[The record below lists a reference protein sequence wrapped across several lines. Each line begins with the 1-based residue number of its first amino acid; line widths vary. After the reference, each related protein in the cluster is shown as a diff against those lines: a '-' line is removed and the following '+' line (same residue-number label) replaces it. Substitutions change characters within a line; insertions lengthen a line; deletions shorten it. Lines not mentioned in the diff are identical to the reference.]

1 LGVSTLDLFSAP
13 PPEAADLLPRRFSDW
28 FASRGWSPREHQLA
42 LLGKAR
48 ADRSA
53 LLIAPT
59 GAGKTLAGFLPTL
72 VELSRS
78 AAEKS
83 ETTKNLVSTGRGV
96 KRTGGLH
103 TLYISPLK
111 ALAVDIAR
119 NLETPIA
126 EMGLPI
132 KVETRTGDT
141 PASRRQRQRRY
152 PPDIMLTTPE
162 QLALLLSS
170 DDAPFLFGSLRRIVL
185 DELHA
190 LVTSKRGDLLSLA
203 LARLWRLAPQ
213 MRAIGLSATVAE
225 PESLARFL
233 VPQRDDKQVSAEIVL
248 AGGAAAPVVEMLDT
262 RERLPWA
269 GHTARHALGEMY
281 DLIKRNKTTLI
292 FVNTRSQAEMLF
304 QDFWRMNDDGLAI
317 ALHHGSLDVAQRRKV
332 EDAMAAGK
340 LRGVVCTS
348 SLDLGI
354 DWGDIDLV
362 INVGAPKGS
371 SRLMQRIGRANH
383 RLDEPSRAVLIP
395 ANRFEVLECR
405 VAIDAIAENAQDT
418 PPLRT
423 GGLDVL
429 AQHILGCAC
438 GEPFLSDDLYA
449 EVKTSAAYA
458 LLTRT
463 DFDDVV
469 EFVATGGYAL
479 KSYERFARIRQDRQ
493 GRWRVANPKV
503 RQSYRMNVGTIVEEA
518 MLKVKLVRGRGGGPG
533 FTGAIARGGRMLGE
547 IEEYFIEGLVAGD
560 TFVFG
565 GEIVRYEALVEDQV
579 YVSRANDKD
588 AKVPSYMGGKFPLST
603 YLAERVRKLLDDR
616 RQWSALPEQVR
627 DWLSLQRDFSRVPA
641 TRELLI
647 ETFPRGGKHYMVCY
661 PFEGRLAHQT
671 LGMLLTR
678 RLERARARPLGFVAN
693 EYALAIWG
701 VGDISHMVRHG
712 KVDLAA
718 LFSPDMLGDD
728 LEAWL
733 AESALMKRTFRN
745 CALIS
750 GLIPRR
756 FTGEE
761 KSRRQVLFS
770 TDLVYDVLRKHQA
783 DHVLLRAA
791 RADAAAGLL
800 DLKRLGDMLSRIQ
813 GRIIHR
819 ELEHVS
825 PLAVPVMLEIGRE
838 SVYGEAA
845 DELLAEAAEE
855 LVKEAMS

>member
-1 LGVSTLDLFSAP
+1 MPSPDPLPLTPL
-13 PPEAADLLPRRFSDW
+13 ETAALLPDRFRRW

-42 LLGKAR
+42 LLAKASDD
-48 ADRSA
+48 ASA

-72 VELSRS
+72 VELSYP
-78 AAEKS
+78 ATAKVGGEQKS
-83 ETTKNLVSTGRGV
+83 LVSTGRTV

-126 EMGLPI
+126 EMALPI

-141 PASRRQRQRRY
+141 PVSRRQRQRRY
-152 PPDIMLTTPE
+152 PPDILLTTPE

-170 DDAPFLFGSLRRIVL
+170 DDAPFLFSSLKRIVL

-190 LVTSKRGDLLSLA
+190 LVTSKRGDLLSLG
-203 LARLWRLAPQ
+203 LARLWRLAPE

-225 PESLARFL
+225 PELLARFL
-233 VPQRDDKQVSAEIVL
+233 VPQRDGREVSADIVV

-262 RERLPWA
+262 KERLPWA

-281 DLIKRNKTTLI
+281 ELIKRNKTTLI

-362 INVGAPKGS
+362 INVGAPKGA

-423 GGLDVL
+423 GALDVL
-429 AQHILGCAC
+429 AQHVLGCAC
-438 GEPFLSDDLYA
+438 GEPFLSDELYA
-449 EVKTSAAYA
+449 EVLTSAPYA
-458 LLTRT
+458 SLTRT

-469 EFVATGGYAL
+469 DFVATGGYAL
-479 KSYERFARIRQDRQ
+479 KTYERFARIKQDKH
-493 GRWRVANPKV
+493 GRWRVTNPRV
-503 RQSYRMNVGTIVEEA
+503 RQSYRLNVGTIVEEA
-518 MLKVKLVRGRGGGPG
+518 MLKVRLVRGRGSGAGS
-533 FTGAIARGGRMLGE
+533 TGMIGRGGRMLGE

-565 GEIVRYEALVEDQV
+565 GEVVRYEALVEDQV
-579 YVSRANDKD
+579 YVSRANDRD

-616 RQWSALPEQVR
+616 RQWNALPEQVR
-627 DWLSLQRDFSRVPA
+627 DWLSLQKNFSVVPA
-641 TRELLI
+641 VRELLV
-647 ETFPRGGKHYMVCY
+647 ETFPRGNKHYFVCY

-678 RLERARARPLGFVAN
+678 RMERARVRPLGFVAN
-693 EYALAIWG
+693 EYALAVWG
-701 VGDISHMVRHG
+701 LGDMSFMIRHG
-712 KVDLAA
+712 KLDLSA
-718 LFSPDMLGDD
+718 LFAADMLGDD

-783 DHVLLRAA
+783 DHVLLRGA
-791 RADAAAGLL
+791 RADAATGLL
-800 DLKRLGDMLSRIQ
+800 DLKRLGDMLARIQ
-813 GRIIHR
+813 GRITHR

-838 SVYGEAA
+838 LVYGEAA
-845 DELLAEAAEE
+845 DELLAEAADE
-855 LVKEAMS
+855 LVKEAMG

>member
-1 LGVSTLDLFSAP
+1 MPSPDPLPSTPL
-13 PPEAADLLPRRFSDW
+13 ETAALLPDRFRRW
-28 FASRGWSPREHQLA
+28 FAARGWTPREHQLA
-42 LLGKAR
+42 LLAKAG
-48 ADRSA
+48 DDLSA

-72 VELSRS
+72 VELS
-78 AAEKS
+78 AAPKEAGEKS
-83 ETTKNLVSTGRGV
+83 LISTGRSV

-141 PASRRQRQRRY
+141 PGSRRQRQRRY
-152 PPDIMLTTPE
+152 PPDILLTTPE

-170 DDAPFLFGSLRRIVL
+170 DDAPFLFSSLKRIVL

-190 LVTSKRGDLLSLA
+190 LVTSKRGDLLSLG
-203 LARLWRLAPQ
+203 LARLWRLAPE

-225 PESLARFL
+225 PELLARFL
-233 VPQRDDKQVSAEIVL
+233 VPQRDGKEVSADIVV

-262 RERLPWA
+262 KERLPWA
-269 GHTARHALGEMY
+269 GHSARHALGEMY
-281 DLIKRNKTTLI
+281 ELIKRNKTTLI

-362 INVGAPKGS
+362 VNVGAPKGS

-429 AQHILGCAC
+429 AQHVLGCAC
-438 GEPFLSDDLYA
+438 GEPFLSDELYA
-449 EVKTSAAYA
+449 EVLTSAPYSS
-458 LLTRT
+458 LTRT

-469 EFVATGGYAL
+469 DFVATGGYAL
-479 KSYERFARIRQDRQ
+479 KTYERFARIKQDKQ

-503 RQSYRMNVGTIVEEA
+503 RQSYRLNVGTIVEEA
-518 MLKVKLVRGRGGGPG
+518 MLKVRLVRGRSGGAGS
-533 FTGAIARGGRMLGE
+533 TGMIGRGGRMLGE

-579 YVSRANDKD
+579 YVSRANDRD

-616 RQWSALPEQVR
+616 RQWNALPEQVR
-627 DWLSLQRDFSRVPA
+627 DWLSLQRDFSRVP
-641 TRELLI
+641 
-647 ETFPRGGKHYMVCY
+647 G
-661 PFEGRLAHQT
+661 
-671 LGMLLTR
+671 
-678 RLERARARPLGFVAN
+678 RARASDRNL
-693 EYALAIWG
+693 
-701 VGDISHMVRHG
+701 
-712 KVDLAA
+712 
-718 LFSPDMLGDD
+718 
-728 LEAWL
+728 
-733 AESALMKRTFRN
+733 SA
-745 CALIS
+745 
-750 GLIPRR
+750 
-756 FTGEE
+756 
-761 KSRRQVLFS
+761 RRQALHGVLS
-770 TDLVYDVLRKHQA
+770 LRGPSRAPDARHAA
-783 DHVLLRAA
+783 DAPAGARPRPAA
-791 RADAAAGLL
+791 RL
-800 DLKRLGDMLSRIQ
+800 RRQ
-813 GRIIHR
+813 
-819 ELEHVS
+819 
-825 PLAVPVMLEIGRE
+825 
-838 SVYGEAA
+838 
-845 DELLAEAAEE
+845 
-855 LVKEAMS
+855 

>member
-1 LGVSTLDLFSAP
+1 
-13 PPEAADLLPRRFSDW
+13 
-28 FASRGWSPREHQLA
+28 
-42 LLGKAR
+42 
-48 ADRSA
+48 
-53 LLIAPT
+53 
-59 GAGKTLAGFLPTL
+59 
-72 VELSRS
+72 
-78 AAEKS
+78 
-83 ETTKNLVSTGRGV
+83 
-96 KRTGGLH
+96 
-103 TLYISPLK
+103 
-111 ALAVDIAR
+111 
-119 NLETPIA
+119 
-126 EMGLPI
+126 
-132 KVETRTGDT
+132 
-141 PASRRQRQRRY
+141 
-152 PPDIMLTTPE
+152 E
-162 QLALLLSS
+162 QLALLLAS
-170 DDAPFLFGSLRRIVL
+170 DDAPYLFSSLKRIVL

-190 LVTSKRGDLLSLA
+190 LVTSKRGDLLSLG
-203 LARLWRLAPQ
+203 LARLWRIAPD

-225 PESLARFL
+225 PEQLARFL
-233 VPQRDDKQVSAEIVL
+233 MPQADGKPVSADIVV
-248 AGGAAAPVVEMLDT
+248 AGGAAAPIVEMLDT
-262 RERLPWA
+262 KERLPWA

-281 DLIKRNKTTLI
+281 QLIKRNKTTLV

-395 ANRFEVLECR
+395 ANRFEVLECA

-429 AQHILGCAC
+429 AQHVLGCAC
-438 GEPFLSDDLYA
+438 GEPFLADELYA
-449 EVKTSAAYA
+449 EVITSAMYSGLSRA
-458 LLTRT
+458 
-463 DFDDVV
+463 DFDDIVD
-469 EFVATGGYAL
+469 FVATGGYAL
-479 KSYERFARIRQDRQ
+479 KTYERFARIKQDKQ
-493 GRWRVANPKV
+493 GKWRVANPRV
-503 RQSYRMNVGTIVEEA
+503 RQSYRLNVGTIVEEA
-518 MLKVKLVRGRGGGPG
+518 MLKVKLVRSRGAGSGS
-533 FTGAIARGGRMLGE
+533 TGALLRGGRILGE
-547 IEEYFIEGLVAGD
+547 IEEYFIEGLVPGD

-565 GEIVRYEALVEDQV
+565 GEIVRYEALVEDLV
-579 YVSRANDKD
+579 YVSRSNDRD

-616 RQWSALPEQVR
+616 RQWNALTEQVR
-627 DWLSLQRDFSRVPA
+627 DWLSLQKDFSRVPA
-641 TRELLI
+641 VRELLI

-701 VGDISHMVRHG
+701 VGDISHMVRNG
-712 KVDLAA
+712 KIDFES
-718 LFSPDMLGDD
+718 LFASDMLGDD

-791 RADAAAGLL
+791 RADAATGLL
-800 DLKRLGDMLSRIQ
+800 DLKRLGDMLARIQ
-813 GRIIHR
+813 GRITHR
-819 ELEHVS
+819 ELDHVS

-845 DELLAEAAEE
+845 DELLAEAADE
-855 LVKEAMS
+855 LVREAME

>member
-1 LGVSTLDLFSAP
+1 MPALTLTAPSAGT
-13 PPEAADLLPRRFSDW
+13 AALLPDRFRQW
-28 FASRGWSPREHQLA
+28 FAARGWSPRDHQLA
-42 LLGKAR
+42 LLAKAR
-48 ADRSA
+48 DDRSA

-59 GAGKTLAGFLPTL
+59 GAGKTLAGFLSSL
-72 VELSRS
+72 VELSAPVQGRGAGS
-78 AAEKS
+78 
-83 ETTKNLVSTGRGV
+83 VISTGRGV
-96 KRTGGLH
+96 QRSRGLH

-119 NLETPIA
+119 NLEAPIA
-126 EMGLPI
+126 EMGLSI

-141 PASRRQRQRRY
+141 PVSRRQRQRRY
-152 PPDIMLTTPE
+152 PPDILLTTPE

-170 DDAPFLFGSLRRIVL
+170 DDAPFLFSSLKRIVL

-190 LVTSKRGDLLSLA
+190 LVTSKRGDLLSLG
-203 LARLWRLAPQ
+203 LARLWRLAPE
-213 MRAIGLSATVAE
+213 MTAIGLSATVAE

-233 VPQRDDKQVSAEIVL
+233 VPQRDGHSEAADIVV

-269 GHTARHALGEMY
+269 GHTARHALGEIY
-281 DLIKRNKTTLI
+281 NLIKRNKTTLV

-304 QDFWRMNDDGLAI
+304 QDLWRMNDDGLAI

-348 SLDLGI
+348 SLDLGV
-354 DWGDIDLV
+354 DWGDVDLV
-362 INVGAPKGS
+362 INIGAPKGS

-383 RLDEPSRAVLIP
+383 RIDEASRAVLVP

-418 PPLRT
+418 PPLRI
-423 GGLDVL
+423 GALDVL
-429 AQHILGCAC
+429 AQHVLGCAC
-438 GEPFLSDDLYA
+438 GEPFLSDELYS
-449 EVKTSAAYA
+449 EVLTAAPYSG
-458 LLTRT
+458 LTRS

-469 EFVATGGYAL
+469 DFVATGGYAL
-479 KSYERFARIRQDRQ
+479 KTYERFARIKQDKANNPDS
-493 GRWRVANPKV
+493 RWRVANPRV
-503 RQSYRMNVGTIVEEA
+503 RQSYRLNVGTIVEDT
-518 MLKVKLVRGRGGGPG
+518 MLKVRLVRSRGGGSG
-533 FTGAIARGGRMLGE
+533 STGALGRGGRMLGE
-547 IEEYFIEGLVAGD
+547 IEEAFIEGLVIGD

-565 GEIVRYEALVEDQV
+565 GEVVRYEALAEDQV

-603 YLAERVRKLLDDR
+603 YLAERVRKLLDDKR
-616 RQWSALPEQVR
+616 AWGGLPDQVR
-627 DWLSLQRDFSRVPA
+627 DWLSLQKDFSRVPGV
-641 TRELLI
+641 RELLV
-647 ETFPRGGKHYMVCY
+647 ETFPRGNKHYLVCY

-678 RLERARARPLGFVAN
+678 RMERARVRPLGFVAN
-693 EYALAIWG
+693 EYALAVWG
-701 VGDISHMVRHG
+701 LGDMSFMIRQG
-712 KVDLAA
+712 KLDLNA
-718 LFSPDMLGDD
+718 LFDPDMLGDD

-733 AESALMKRTFRN
+733 AESALMKRTFRT
-745 CALIS
+745 CAVIS
-750 GLIPRR
+750 GLIARR

-770 TDLVYDVLRKHQA
+770 TDLIYDVLRKHQA

-791 RADAAAGLL
+791 RADAATGLL
-800 DLKRLGDMLSRIQ
+800 DLRRLGDMLARIQ
-813 GRIIHR
+813 GRITHR

-838 SVYGEAA
+838 SVYGEAS
-845 DELLAEAAEE
+845 DELLAEAADE
-855 LVKEAMS
+855 LVKEATG